1 MLIVFLLYCLG
12 FWVLLIIRLRR
23 PSVERLAEKCVDED
37 HVDVSVQWTFNHLLL
52 LLLILLK
59 IFHKIATDKVNDI

>member
-1 MLIVFLLYCLG
+1 MFSFVDYQPSDWL
-12 FWVLLIIRLRR
+12 
-23 PSVERLAEKCVDED
+23 SVERFAEKCVDED
-37 HVDVSVQWTFNHLLL
+37 HVDVSVQWIFNHLLL